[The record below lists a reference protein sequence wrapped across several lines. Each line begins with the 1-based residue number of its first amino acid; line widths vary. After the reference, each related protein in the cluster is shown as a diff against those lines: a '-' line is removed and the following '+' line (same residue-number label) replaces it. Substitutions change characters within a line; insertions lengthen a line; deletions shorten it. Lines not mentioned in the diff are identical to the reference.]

1 METFTQPHA
10 TNSESTGSWTGP
22 AFGNR
27 VFAETTQSQRRGF
40 GWEVIQYADVF
51 RKLGN
56 LDADMHIRRS
66 GNKID
71 QLFL

>member
-1 METFTQPHA
+1 METFPQLHT

-27 VFAETTQSQRRGF
+27 VFAEATQSERGGF
-40 GWEVIQYADVF
+40 GWEVTQYTDVF

-56 LDADMHIRRS
+56 LDADMHIRRH
-66 GNKID
+66 GNKIN

>member
-1 METFTQPHA
+1 MEIFPQPHVA
-10 TNSESTGSWTGP
+10 NSESTRSWTGP
-22 AFGNR
+22 VFGNK
-27 VFAETTQSQRRGF
+27 VFAEATRSERGGF
-40 GWEVIQYADVF
+40 GWEVTQYVDVF

-56 LDADMHIRRS
+56 LGAHMHIRRH